1 MLERNRFLDA
11 NKTINVHGNV
21 IYSENSSIITQ
32 KNIPF
37 GAASLAIKHD
47 NRQRV
52 NLNSLDSIL
61 PFGQVPIG
69 GAGILSQKA
78 TPLGCSDDC
87 RFGRFEI
94 EQRTWVI

>member
-1 MLERNRFLDA
+1 MMLKRNRVLDA
-11 NKTINVHGNV
+11 KKTINAHGNE

-37 GAASLAIKHD
+37 GAAIKHD